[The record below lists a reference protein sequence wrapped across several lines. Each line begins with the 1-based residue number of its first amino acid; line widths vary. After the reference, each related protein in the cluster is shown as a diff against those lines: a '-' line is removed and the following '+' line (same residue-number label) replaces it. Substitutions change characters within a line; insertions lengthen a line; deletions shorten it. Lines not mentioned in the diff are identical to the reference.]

1 MNWYRCHCISA
12 LQYCTVALKM
22 PPLSFEDPGKLLP
35 ENVHLALRDNFY
47 MKIGGEGKGNSTQ
60 YVHTALLEKH
70 PIHVS
75 IQRDM
80 SPKYKKMRVRP
91 FKVHVHKKVLA
102 LKKVS
107 LSYLVFSKREM
118 ERVIQLWEDK
128 LDKVEKKM
136 KKRGEEIAMDI
147 QGAKTDLAL
156 AMGTHPRLGAESWLN
171 AFTGDILQKI
181 GDMVHGCV
189 RVNDMYP

>member
-22 PPLSFEDPGKLLP
+22 PPISFEDPGKLLP
-35 ENVHLALRDNFY
+35 ENIHLALRDNFY

-107 LSYLVFSKREM
+107 LSYLVFSSLVWVKEEENSEPIVVSSEKILLRSTSSERE
-118 ERVIQLWEDK
+118 LP
-128 LDKVEKKM
+128 
-136 KKRGEEIAMDI
+136 A
-147 QGAKTDLAL
+147 
-156 AMGTHPRLGAESWLN
+156 PRESIMP
-171 AFTGDILQKI
+171 AA
-181 GDMVHGCV
+181 
-189 RVNDMYP
+189 